1 METSVDQGT
10 MTKAEVLSQADQYL
24 STVEQW
30 QRLALRAGM
39 VLIPIAAILV
49 AYVMV
54 MKKYKLDEK
63 EYNRIVSE
71 LSQRQE

>member
-1 METSVDQGT
+1 MDQGT

>member
-1 METSVDQGT
+1 MDQGA
-10 MTKAEVLSQADQYL
+10 MTKEEVLSQADQYL